1 MKGESPDDQPHLV
14 WNLSLIGY
22 PATNDPL
29 PPSRLSIE
37 SLYSESQLVAGRLN
51 ILRLKTLERGDVD
64 VRDEGVELV
73 RRVLILVPEAGQANT
88 DAVGNISATVK

>member
-1 MKGESPDDQPHLV
+1 MRDKLSNFV
-14 WNLSLIGY
+14 WKLSLIGY
-22 PATNDPL
+22 PATKDPL
-29 PPSRLSIE
+29 PTLSLTIE

-73 RRVLILVPEAGQANT
+73 RGVLILVPEAGKANT
-88 DAVGNISATVK
+88 DAVGNISATK

>member
-1 MKGESPDDQPHLV
+1 MSNFVRKF
-14 WNLSLIGY
+14 SLIGY
-22 PATNDPL
+22 PATKDPL
-29 PPSRLSIE
+29 ATSRLTIE

-51 ILRLKTLERGDVD
+51 ILRLKSLERGDVD

-88 DAVGNISATVK
+88 DAVGNISATVKSK